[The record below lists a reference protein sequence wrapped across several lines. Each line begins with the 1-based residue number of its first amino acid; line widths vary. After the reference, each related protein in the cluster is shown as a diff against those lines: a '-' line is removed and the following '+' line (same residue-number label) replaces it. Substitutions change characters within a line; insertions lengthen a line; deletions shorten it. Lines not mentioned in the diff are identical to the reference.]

1 MSNHR
6 LTRSAALGLALAAL
20 AAPTASRQIRDETVV
35 GTQQSPPATAQIRDE
50 TIVRAS
56 QRPTAPAHTAG
67 QIRDETVVG
76 TQQSPPVTAQIRDET
91 VVQAP
96 PAAGSPPAD
105 GIDSGEAA
113 IAGLGLLAVI
123 TLGLGGAFA
132 VSRHR
137 RDRPQPMRNLTATG
151 VDRR

>member
-20 AAPTASRQIRDETVV
+20 AAPTAS
-35 GTQQSPPATAQIRDE
+35 
-50 TIVRAS
+50 
-56 QRPTAPAHTAG
+56 G